1 MAKPAITSR
10 VTKGA
15 ALDYSELDTNFTN
28 LRDATIT
35 VSGDTG
41 SVINELNGT
50 MTIAG
55 GTGLTS
61 ITTGSTLILNL
72 DNTAVT
78 AGSYTNAN
86 ITVDAQGRITAAAN
100 GASTQPTFSTIAV
113 SGQSSVEADSASDT
127 LTLVAGSNISITTN
141 ATTDTITITGTRNGT
156 VTSVATGTGLTGGP
170 ITASGTISLANT
182 AVTAGSYTFAS
193 ITVDAQG
200 RITAAS
206 SNTVDLSNYVT
217 LDTEQTITGAKSL
230 TGLTTLKQYSETVY
244 SGGIVGGGTTYTPTL
259 SNGAVQTITV
269 TGNFTLA
276 APSGMTSGTSICLI
290 ITQDSSGSRLMTA
303 NSAYRFV
310 AASKTLS
317 TIANSIDILTIFYDG
332 SRYLCSL
339 NRGYV

>member
-1 MAKPAITSR
+1 
-10 VTKGA
+10 
-15 ALDYSELDTNFTN
+15 
-28 LRDATIT
+28 
-35 VSGDTG
+35 
-41 SVINELNGT
+41 
-50 MTIAG
+50 
-55 GTGLTS
+55 
-61 ITTGSTLILNL
+61 
-72 DNTAVT
+72 
-78 AGSYTNAN
+78 
-86 ITVDAQGRITAAAN
+86 VDAQGRITAAAN
-100 GASTQPTFSTIAV
+100 GGSLSFSTIAV
-113 SGQSSVEADSASDT
+113 SGQSSVVADSASDT
-127 LTLVAGSNISITTN
+127 LTLVAGSNISITTD
-141 ATTDTITITGTRNGT
+141 ALTDSITITGTKNGT

-206 SNTVDLSNYVT
+206 SNSVDLSNYVT

-303 NSAYRFV
+303 DSAYRFV

>member
-1 MAKPAITSR
+1 MPKPVITSR
-10 VTKGA
+10 VSKGA
-15 ALDYSELDTNFTN
+15 ALSYAELDTNFAN
-28 LRDATIT
+28 LRDATVT
-35 VSGDTG
+35 VNADTG
-41 SVINELNGT
+41 RIVNDLNGE

-55 GTGLTS
+55 GVGLTS
-61 ITTGSTLILNL
+61 SVSGTTLNIDL
-72 DNTAVT
+72 DNTGVT
-78 AGSYTNAN
+78 AGAYTNAN
-86 ITVDAQGRITAAAN
+86 ITVDAQGRITAVAN
-100 GASTQPTFSTIAV
+100 GSSSFAFSTIAV

-182 AVTAGSYTFAS
+182 SVTAGSYTFAS

-206 SNTVDLSNYVT
+206 SNSVDLSNYVT
-217 LDTEQTITGAKSL
+217 LDTAQTITGAKSL

-303 NSAYRFV
+303 NAAYRFV
-310 AASKTLS
+310 AGSKTLS

-332 SRYLCSL
+332 NRYLCSL